1 MKRKIQTLREKLNF
15 LIDGKPVDTEETL
28 KLSMELDKLI
38 LEYYYSQMA
47 DKVAA
52 CSFAEA

>member
-38 LEYYYSQMA
+38 LKYYYSQMA